1 MTDPQQPSQHPAGGA
16 GLPPAAPFGGRPG
29 GSDAAPWSRR
39 TGPDP
44 AASGTGSEPTS
55 DTEPAQKLPTQAGPE
70 PADTWHD
77 AQSVSPGPEPADAWH
92 DTQEV
97 PQVDVPPVADTADSG
112 SSDRPR
118 PRRSRAPIVAVALAL
133 ALLGAVFGWRYIQS
147 QRFEQELAVD
157 TAAAHQVVESYFAAL
172 RDGDAEAALATSTHR
187 PADASLLTDDVLRSA
202 LGSGGL
208 QDITVGAV
216 ALANDKRI
224 VGDAGTVV
232 VSYTLGGMPV
242 EISLPVNRDSGG
254 WKIASATSKVDLG
267 SAGRTVNGHRAAA
280 NVVELFPGSYRVG
293 PASSYVTLEDPE
305 LVITAPDPLSVAAQN
320 WSGGKAS
327 LTPQGREAVLSAAR
341 TSLSGCLSKKS
352 LTPEGCPIAI
362 QTGPE
367 ITVDTATIKY
377 TLLNSPWS
385 EAELGLENDSLAK
398 GTIDLAFRIDAAAK
412 SKGVEGVVAQSYEQ
426 QPTFTADLS
435 GAAPV
440 ITWQ

>member
-1 MTDPQQPSQHPAGGA
+1 MHVAPA
-16 GLPPAAPFGGRPG
+16 
-29 GSDAAPWSRR
+29 
-39 TGPDP
+39 T
-44 AASGTGSEPTS
+44 
-55 DTEPAQKLPTQAGPE
+55 
-70 PADTWHD
+70 
-77 AQSVSPGPEPADAWH
+77 
-92 DTQEV
+92 
-97 PQVDVPPVADTADSG
+97 DTADSP

-118 PRRSRAPIVAVALAL
+118 PRRSRVAIVAGALVLAL
-133 ALLGAVFGWRYIQS
+133 VGAVLGWRYLQS
-147 QRFEQELAVD
+147 QRFEQDLAAD

-172 RDGDAEAALATSTHR
+172 RDSDAEAALATSTHR
-187 PADASLLTDDVLRSA
+187 PADPSLLTDDVLRSA
-202 LGSGGL
+202 LGPDGL
-208 QDITVGAV
+208 KDVTVGAV
-216 ALANDKRI
+216 ALANDNDERI

-232 VSYTLGGMPV
+232 VSYTLGGLPV

-267 SAGRTVNGHRAAA
+267 SAGRTVNGNRAAA
-280 NVVELFPGSYRVG
+280 NVVELFPGNYTVG
-293 PASSYVTLEDPE
+293 PASSFVTLEDPE

-327 LTPQGREAVLSAAR
+327 LTPPGREAVLSAAR
-341 TSLSGCLSKKS
+341 TSLSGCLTKKS

-362 QTGPE
+362 ETGPE

-385 EAELGLENDSLAK
+385 EVELGLESDSLAK
-398 GTIDLAFRIDAAAK
+398 GTIDLSFRIDAAAK
-412 SKGVEGVVAQSYEQ
+412 SKGVDGVVAQSYEQ